1 MSTKISEN
9 TNIQLDLK
17 TVVAIIMVT
26 ASFVGMYYTLQ
37 ADIEE
42 AKKLPPI
49 EVTRL
54 EYELKEEWNE
64 KMILQLTD
72 QVEMLQKT
80 SDILKEEIEITSAM
94 LQDGTEADGK
104 FEELQRQLEE
114 LESRK
119 PKTTVI
125 AIIMVT
131 ASFVGMYYT
140 LQADIEEARKLPPIE
155 VTRLEYEL
163 KEEWNEDMIM
173 QLKEAVEVL
182 EETQDILKEEIKI
195 TSAMLQ
201 DGTEADG
208 KFEELQR
215 QLEELENKK
224 PSTRVIVKEVKVD
237 KKGRKL

>member
-54 EYELKEEWNE
+54 EYELKEKWNE
-64 KMILQLTD
+64 KMILQLKD
-72 QVEMLQKT
+72 QV
-80 SDILKEEIEITSAM
+80 
-94 LQDGTEADGK
+94 
-104 FEELQRQLEE
+104 
-114 LESRK
+114 
-119 PKTTVI
+119 
-125 AIIMVT
+125 
-131 ASFVGMYYT
+131 
-140 LQADIEEARKLPPIE
+140 
-155 VTRLEYEL
+155 
-163 KEEWNEDMIM
+163 DM
-173 QLKEAVEVL
+173 L
-182 EETQDILKEEIKI
+182 EETSDILKEEIKI

-215 QLEELENKK
+215 QLEELEKRK
-224 PSTRVIVKEVKVD
+224 PKTTVIVKEVEVLT
-237 KKGRKL
+237 KKKKR

>member
-64 KMILQLTD
+64 KMI
-72 QVEMLQKT
+72 
-80 SDILKEEIEITSAM
+80 
-94 LQDGTEADGK
+94 
-104 FEELQRQLEE
+104 
-114 LESRK
+114 
-119 PKTTVI
+119 
-125 AIIMVT
+125 
-131 ASFVGMYYT
+131 
-140 LQADIEEARKLPPIE
+140 
-155 VTRLEYEL
+155 
-163 KEEWNEDMIM
+163 M

-182 EETQDILKEEIKI
+182 EETNDILKEEIKI
-195 TSAMLQ
+195 TSAMIQ
-201 DGTEADG
+201 DGSEADT
-208 KFEELQR
+208 KLDELNA
-215 QLEELENKK
+215 QLEELKNRK
-224 PSTRVIVKEVKVD
+224 PKTTVIVKEVQVD

>member
-80 SDILKEEIEITSAM
+80 SDILKEEI
-94 LQDGTEADGK
+94 
-104 FEELQRQLEE
+104 
-114 LESRK
+114 
-119 PKTTVI
+119 
-125 AIIMVT
+125 
-131 ASFVGMYYT
+131 
-140 LQADIEEARKLPPIE
+140 
-155 VTRLEYEL
+155 
-163 KEEWNEDMIM
+163 
-173 QLKEAVEVL
+173 
-182 EETQDILKEEIKI
+182 KI

-215 QLEELENKK
+215 QLEELEKRK
-224 PSTRVIVKEVKVD
+224 PKTTVIVKEVQVPS
-237 KKGRKL
+237 KKKKW

>member
-17 TVVAIIMVT
+17 TVIAIIMVT

-64 KMILQLTD
+64 KMILQLKD
-72 QVEMLQKT
+72 QVEML
-80 SDILKEEIEITSAM
+80 
-94 LQDGTEADGK
+94 
-104 FEELQRQLEE
+104 
-114 LESRK
+114 
-119 PKTTVI
+119 
-125 AIIMVT
+125 
-131 ASFVGMYYT
+131 
-140 LQADIEEARKLPPIE
+140 
-155 VTRLEYEL
+155 
-163 KEEWNEDMIM
+163 
-173 QLKEAVEVL
+173 
-182 EETQDILKEEIKI
+182 EETSSILKEEIKI

-208 KFEELQR
+208 KFEELQK
-215 QLEELENKK
+215 QLEELENRK
-224 PSTRVIVKEVKVD
+224 PKTTVIVKEVTVD

>member
-17 TVVAIIMVT
+17 TVIAIISIT

-42 AKKLPPI
+42 AKTMPPT

-64 KMILQLTD
+64 KMI
-72 QVEMLQKT
+72 
-80 SDILKEEIEITSAM
+80 
-94 LQDGTEADGK
+94 
-104 FEELQRQLEE
+104 
-114 LESRK
+114 
-119 PKTTVI
+119 
-125 AIIMVT
+125 
-131 ASFVGMYYT
+131 
-140 LQADIEEARKLPPIE
+140 
-155 VTRLEYEL
+155 
-163 KEEWNEDMIM
+163 M
-173 QLKEAVEVL
+173 QLNDQVEVL

>member
-64 KMILQLTD
+64 KMILQLKD
-72 QVEMLQKT
+72 QVKM
-80 SDILKEEIEITSAM
+80 
-94 LQDGTEADGK
+94 
-104 FEELQRQLEE
+104 
-114 LESRK
+114 
-119 PKTTVI
+119 
-125 AIIMVT
+125 
-131 ASFVGMYYT
+131 
-140 LQADIEEARKLPPIE
+140 
-155 VTRLEYEL
+155 
-163 KEEWNEDMIM
+163 
-173 QLKEAVEVL
+173 L
-182 EETQDILKEEIKI
+182 EETSNILKEEIKI

-215 QLEELENKK
+215 QLEELEKRK
-224 PSTRVIVKEVKVD
+224 PKTTVIVKEVEVPT
-237 KKGRKL
+237 KKKKW

>member
-1 MSTKISEN
+1 MQQMSTKISEN

-17 TVVAIIMVT
+17 TVIAIIMVT

-64 KMILQLTD
+64 KMI
-72 QVEMLQKT
+72 
-80 SDILKEEIEITSAM
+80 
-94 LQDGTEADGK
+94 
-104 FEELQRQLEE
+104 
-114 LESRK
+114 
-119 PKTTVI
+119 
-125 AIIMVT
+125 
-131 ASFVGMYYT
+131 
-140 LQADIEEARKLPPIE
+140 
-155 VTRLEYEL
+155 
-163 KEEWNEDMIM
+163 M
-173 QLKEAVEVL
+173 QLKDQVEVL
-182 EETQDILKEEIKI
+182 EETQNILKEEIKI